1 MTRSLS
7 AKQNTYLAGDSLIS
21 VVLLDIT
28 MPDASV
34 TRYTDAPFNIT
45 FNSNSYTAQG
55 EFLSISETEE
65 NADLQ
70 IVSVTLQISA
80 LTLANVTAFAVS
92 DIINQPVTVRRAFL
106 NLTNNQLIG
115 DSAGDNA
122 VIIFKGRISGYQVA
136 NQENTATISLEI
148 SSQFINF
155 DKKAGR
161 RTNIGSMQIEHPD
174 DFSMEFSATTLKDIK
189 WGKA

>member
-7 AKQNTYLAGDSLIS
+7 AKQNTYLSGNTLIS

-34 TRYTDAPFNIT
+34 TRYTDAPFTIT
-45 FNSNSYTAQG
+45 FNSNTYTAQG

-80 LTLANVTAFAVS
+80 LTLANVTSFAVS
-92 DIINQPVTVRRAFL
+92 NIINQPVTVRRAFL
-106 NLTNNQLIG
+106 NVSNNQLIG

-122 VIIFKGRISGYQVA
+122 VTIFKGRISGYQVV
-136 NQENTATISLEI
+136 NEEDTATISLEI
-148 SSQFINF
+148 SSQFVNF

-174 DFSMEFSATTLKDIK
+174 DFSMEYSSVTLKDIK

>member
-7 AKQNTYLAGDSLIS
+7 VKQNTYLAGNTLIS
-21 VVLLDIT
+21 VVLLDIS
-28 MPDASV
+28 MPDNTT
-34 TRYTDAPFNIT
+34 TRYTDAPFNVS
-45 FNSNSYTAQG
+45 FNSNTYTAQG

-106 NLTNNQLIG
+106 NISNNQLIG

-122 VIIFKGRISGYQVA
+122 VIIFKGRISAYQVTNARDTA
-136 NQENTATISLEI
+136 NISLEI

-161 RTNIGSMQIEHPD
+161 KTNIGSMQIEHAD

>member
-1 MTRSLS
+1 MR
-7 AKQNTYLAGDSLIS
+7 
-21 VVLLDIT
+21 
-28 MPDASV
+28 
-34 TRYTDAPFNIT
+34 
-45 FNSNSYTAQG
+45 
-55 EFLSISETEE
+55 LSI
-65 NADLQ
+65 L
-70 IVSVTLQISA
+70 VTLQISA

-92 DIINQPVTVRRAFL
+92 SIINQVVTVRRAFL

-122 VIIFKGRISGYQVA
+122 VIIFKGRVSGYQVVNA
-136 NQENTATISLEI
+136 LDTATISLEI

-161 RTNIGSMQIEHPD
+161 KTNIGSMQIEHPQ
-174 DFSMEFSATTLKDIK
+174 DFSMEFSSSTLKDIK

>member
-7 AKQNTYLAGDSLIS
+7 VKQNTYLAGNSLIS

-28 MPDASV
+28 MPDNSV
-34 TRYTDAPFNIT
+34 TRYTDAPFNIS
-45 FNSNSYTAQG
+45 FNSNTYTAQG

-92 DIINQPVTVRRAFL
+92 SIINQVVTVRRAFL

-122 VIIFKGRISGYQVA
+122 VIIFKGRVSGYQVVNA
-136 NQENTATISLEI
+136 LDTATISLEI

-161 RTNIGSMQIEHPD
+161 KTNIGSMQIEHPQ
-174 DFSMEFSATTLKDIK
+174 DFSMEFSSSTLKDIK